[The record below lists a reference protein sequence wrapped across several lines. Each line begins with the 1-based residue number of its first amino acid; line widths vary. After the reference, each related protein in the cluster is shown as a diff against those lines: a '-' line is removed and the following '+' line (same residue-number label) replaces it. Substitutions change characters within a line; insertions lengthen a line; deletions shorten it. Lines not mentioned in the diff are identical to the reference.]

1 MLLLALDTAGPDC
14 AAALARSAPRGCE
27 IVARRSECL
36 GRGHAERLMP
46 MIAELLAETATSFT
60 HIRRIVVTT
69 GPGSFTGIRV
79 GVAAAR
85 GLALALAVPAVGVGS
100 LEALAFNAAK
110 GRETGTAVAALDAK
124 RGEIYV
130 LAQDIASGAAL
141 LEAAA
146 VSLDAVAARLAG
158 AREPVILTGSAA
170 PLLARLLSSNAEIAG
185 TAASPDI
192 ADVAMLGLRKI
203 PGHPP
208 VPTYARGADA
218 KPQGDKAVARL

>member
-1 MLLLALDTAGPDC
+1 MSLLDRYIEAGNREPAPAFRSRRGRGPPGLAAEISTAPERLAKRFGMLLLALDTAGPDC

-110 GRETGTAVAALDAK
+110 GRETG
-124 RGEIYV
+124 
-130 LAQDIASGAAL
+130 
-141 LEAAA
+141 
-146 VSLDAVAARLAG
+146 
-158 AREPVILTGSAA
+158 
-170 PLLARLLSSNAEIAG
+170 
-185 TAASPDI
+185 
-192 ADVAMLGLRKI
+192 
-203 PGHPP
+203 
-208 VPTYARGADA
+208 
-218 KPQGDKAVARL
+218 